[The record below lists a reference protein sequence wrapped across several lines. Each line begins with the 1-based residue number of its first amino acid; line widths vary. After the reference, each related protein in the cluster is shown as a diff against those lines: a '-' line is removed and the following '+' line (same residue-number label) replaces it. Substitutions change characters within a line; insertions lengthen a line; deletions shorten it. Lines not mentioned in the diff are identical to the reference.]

1 MKSFAEYEEQKAA
14 DNLARVMVDCNVDPV
29 EFCDDVLEYFVLNE
43 SMPINELLAGLGGAA
58 GQMWNK
64 VKQGV
69 SQMGQAYSSGEGQ
82 AKYNKANQMITQL
95 RDNLKQLGVVE
106 TKPMGTAFDNLSA
119 GLQQAVS
126 SMQGDS
132 AMQAKQ
138 AFPSKYQGQ
147 FVTPEVVPDQQPQQQ
162 PDPNAQ
168 LQPNPQQHQQSVG
181 QQNTLASGV
190 PNLKNPLDPKN
201 FQPQN
206 VGIR

>member
-14 DNLARVMVDCNVDPV
+14 DNLARVLVDCNVDPV
-29 EFCDDVLEYFVLNE
+29 EFCDDVLEYFALNE

-69 SQMGQAYSSGEGQ
+69 SQMGQAYASGEGQ

-95 RDNLKQLGVVE
+95 RDNLRQLGVVE
-106 TKPMGTAFDNLSA
+106 TKPMGVAFDSLST

-126 SMQGDS
+126 SMQGDP

-138 AFPSKYQGQ
+138 AFPSKYQGE
-147 FVTPEVVPDQQPQQQ
+147 FVTPEVVPDQQNQQPQQPQ
-162 PDPNAQ
+162 Q

-181 QQNTLASGV
+181 QQNVPATGV
-190 PNLKNPLDPKN
+190 PNLQNPLDPRN
-201 FQPQN
+201 FQPQLA
-206 VGIR
+206 GR